1 MKRHLSVITM
11 LFALTWQAPVIA
23 EPTNSLLV
31 VDPIVQVEARL
42 RSAFGP
48 DVKVNGVTPLAS
60 GQLVEVQL
68 QDGSSIH
75 MTPDYSHFIYRDE
88 LYQIAATGVVNVTEQ
103 RQMPVRANAMAAIK
117 DSDTVLFPAIG
128 DEKAVISVFTDIDCG
143 YCQKLHQEIPQ
154 LNKLGIS
161 LLYVAYPR
169 AGIKDRRNGELTDS
183 YRKINYVWCQAD
195 RQDAMTTV
203 KSSQR
208 SLNRVGRQVQGGNAS
223 SEVENAFRALSIK
236 MSNILASSRDC
247 DAPITE
253 QYVLGQQLGV
263 AGTPAIIVD
272 DGTLIPGYVQADE
285 LAKRLGV
292 L

>member
-1 MKRHLSVITM
+1 MKRHLSVIT
-11 LFALTWQAPVIA
+11 LILGLAWQAPVTA
-23 EPTNSLLV
+23 DTTNNLLV

-48 DVKVNGVTPLAS
+48 DVQVNSVTPLAS

-75 MTPDYSHFIYRDE
+75 MTPDYSHFLYRDE
-88 LYQIAATGVVNVTEQ
+88 LYQIAVTGVINISEQ

-117 DSDTVLFPAIG
+117 NTDTVFFPAEG
-128 DEKAVISVFTDIDCG
+128 EEKAVISVFTDIDCG

-154 LNKLGIS
+154 LNKLGVS
-161 LLYVAYPR
+161 VRYLAYPR
-169 AGIKDRRNGELTDS
+169 AGIKNRRNGELTDS
-183 YRKINYVWCQAD
+183 YRKINYVWCQED

-208 SLNRVGRQVQGGNAS
+208 SLNIVGRQVQGGRAS
-223 SEVENAFRALSIK
+223 AEDENEYRALSIQ
-236 MSNILASSRDC
+236 MSNILASSREC

-272 DGTLIPGYVQADE
+272 DGTLIPGYVEANE
-285 LAKRLGV
+285 LAKRLGI

>member
-117 DSDTVLFPAIG
+117 DSDTVFFPAIG

-161 LLYVAYPR
+161 VRYLAYPR
-169 AGIKDRRNGELTDS
+169 AGIKDRRTGELTDS

-223 SEVENAFRALSIK
+223 SEVENEFRALSIQ